1 MKSLFSF
8 VCFMS
13 IYVYNA
19 NAQKLVTHNDSLA
32 YSLGIMVGKS
42 LQQEG
47 YANLP
52 MDIFSAALV
61 NAYKNEPILMLP
73 EACQAFV
80 QKGSTQMKMKQY
92 ESNKLAGEQFLA
104 QNKTRAG
111 VISLPSGLQYEVL
124 KAGDGAKPKATDE
137 VLVHYHGTLID
148 GTVFDSS
155 VDRGQPIS
163 FPLDH
168 VIAGWTEI
176 LQQMPVGSKWK
187 VYIPYNLA
195 YGERAAGPKI
205 QPFSTLIFEIELLGI
220 N

>member
-1 MKSLFSF
+1 MKTLFSLI
-8 VCFMS
+8 CFTCLFS
-13 IYVYNA
+13 YGA
-19 NAQKLVTHNDSLA
+19 DAQQLKTHNDSLA

-52 MDIFSAALV
+52 MDVFSAAMAS
-61 NAYKNEPILMLP
+61 AYNNQTGLMAP
-73 EACQAFV
+73 EACEAFV
-80 QKGSTQMKMKQY
+80 RQGSTQMKMKQY
-92 ESNKLAGEQFLA
+92 ESNKVAGEQFLA
-104 QNKTRAG
+104 SNKTRSG
-111 VISLPSGLQYEVL
+111 VTTLADGMQYEVI

-137 VLVHYHGTLID
+137 VLVHYHGTLTD

-168 VIAGWTEI
+168 VISGWTEI
-176 LQQMPVGSKWK
+176 LQLMPVGSKWK
-187 VYIPYNLA
+187 VFIPYNLA

>member
-1 MKSLFSF
+1 MKTLFSF
-8 VCFMS
+8 LCFIC
-13 IYVYNA
+13 IYASHA
-19 NAQKLVTHNDSLA
+19 NAQTLLTHSDSLA

-47 YANLP
+47 YSNLP
-52 MDIFSAALV
+52 MNIFSAAL
-61 NAYKNEPILMLP
+61 ASSYKNEAGQISP
-73 EACQAFV
+73 EACEAFV
-80 QKGSTQMKMKQY
+80 RQSTSQLKMKQF
-92 ESNKLAGEQFLA
+92 ESNKVAGEQFLA
-104 QNKTRAG
+104 QNKTKAG
-111 VISLPSGLQYEVL
+111 VTTLADGMQYEIL

-148 GTVFDSS
+148 GSVFDSS

-168 VIAGWTEI
+168 VISGWTEI
-176 LQQMPVGSKWK
+176 LQLMPVGSKWR